1 MLLRFHETPGISLE
15 DFSNLNVHSLAVK
28 IPGEFPVHGKLSLNL
43 LQANVLVYRV
53 SSLFNPLRTNFIDEF
68 RRGKLKVKNELV
80 APVSRKN
87 SFTFGRDL
95 NTVEF
100 NI

>member
-1 MLLRFHETPGISLE
+1 VRVHETPGVSLE
-15 DFSNLNVHSLAVK
+15 GFSNLNLHSLAVK
-28 IPGEFPVHGKLSLNL
+28 IPGEFPVYGKLSLNL
-43 LQANVLVYRV
+43 LQADLPVYRV
-53 SSLFNPLRTNFIDEF
+53 SSFFNPLSTNFIDEF
-68 RRGKLKVKNELV
+68 GWGKLKVKNELV
-80 APVSRKN
+80 APVGLKK